1 MKKLILLPILLLI
14 LFSCSPE
21 EETQAPTN
29 TAQTITPEPE
39 TVVVQYTLTVT
50 AGEGGT
56 VSTEGGTFD
65 EGTEVNITATPD
77 EGFVFAGW
85 DGNDSDSNSLTIN
98 LNSEI
103 TIQAVFLQ
111 AFTLEINQ
119 TEGGTII
126 GEQGTYGNDADI
138 TLEAVSNDGFI
149 FKNWIGLN
157 ETSTSLT
164 INLNED
170 LTISALFIEQSQTA
184 FISKWNIAENKQI
197 KLTLSESYNYDF
209 TIDWGDGNS
218 ETYDGNIPE
227 ITHEYADSGV
237 FDITIEEG
245 EGGNFPYIKI
255 DDSVSRISI
264 VEISQ
269 WGNIGWESFTKS
281 FRDCASLDITAS
293 DFPIL
298 SNVEQMNEAFWGCN
312 SLVNENQSIANWDL
326 SNVTDIS
333 YIFLDTKIDIPL
345 NWDLSNIL
353 RITSVFEQTNFN
365 QDISDWDISSAE
377 YINGLFFNNESFN
390 QDISNWNTSNVT
402 SMNRTFLAARSFNQN
417 VSNWDVSNVTDMQFM
432 FGSANNFNQTIS
444 NWNVSN
450 VQRFDYMF
458 SNADSFD
465 QNLAIWDIS
474 SMESAEGMFQN
485 VTLSSDNYDEILI
498 GWSTLLETESKIPM
512 NIIIDFGNSVYSVCG
527 GGHKARNILINEYGW
542 TITDSGMFE
551 DDIVIDIQGNEY
563 GAVNINGKLW
573 TACNAKMSIYNNG
586 DQIFDNIYESIPE
599 NDCDSPW
606 YGSTI
611 LNYGILSCGVHYQNA
626 YIETFGHLYTGFNVV
641 DERGIAPDGWRV
653 TTRED
658 YEELIDSF
666 GSEEDAGIALKNS
679 NLTDELCILYSC
691 QNDYAED
698 RLIRYQQ
705 TLTEGKWF
713 FPRTI
718 SNSDR
723 ELLPTNSSGFSAL
736 PGGQKNINNSNL
748 SLDYIG
754 ERAVFVTSSSNV
766 GGQNQ
771 PIFLHIL
778 NFYNGGK
785 PRILTGGETTLG
797 SLRFIKD

>member
-1 MKKLILLPILLLI
+1 VKKLILLPILLLI

-21 EETQAPTN
+21 EETQAPTSN
-29 TAQTITPEPE
+29 AQTITPEPE

-85 DGNDSDSNSLTIN
+85 DGNDSDLNSLTIN

-218 ETYDGNIPE
+218 ETYDGNILE

-365 QDISDWDISSAE
+365 QDISDWDISSVE

-432 FGSANNFNQTIS
+432 FGSANNFNQNIS

-458 SNADSFD
+458 SNSDSFD
-465 QNLAIWDIS
+465 QNIGDWDIS
-474 SMESAEGMFQN
+474 SMIAAEKMFQN
-485 VTLSSDNYDEILI
+485 VTLSTVNYDEILK

-527 GGHKARNILINEYGW
+527 GGNIAREKLIQEYNW
-542 TITDSGMFE
+542 TIQDGGRLEENEFSDYDGNLYSNLEFGNQIWTNKNLIVKHYKNGDPIPFIEDREEWASTTSGAWTYYFNNEENFE
-551 DDIVIDIQGNEY
+551 KFGI
-563 GAVNINGKLW
+563 
-573 TACNAKMSIYNNG
+573 IYNGYALKDSRGLFPDGYKVPSSDEWN
-586 DQIFDNIYESIPE
+586 IF
-599 NDCDSPW
+599 
-606 YGSTI
+606 
-611 LNYGILSCGVHYQNA
+611 LNYLISEGYNFDGTKEGNKVAKSIASEDYWADSNTLGTPGNDSNSNNQS
-626 YIETFGHLYTGFNVV
+626 GFNSTPGGSRDGNGYWQASGDFSLMWTSDNKAAKLLKFSV
-641 DERGIAPDGWRV
+641 DLGITDGASDKWG
-653 TTRED
+653 
-658 YEELIDSF
+658 YYI
-666 GSEEDAGIALKNS
+666 
-679 NLTDELCILYSC
+679 
-691 QNDYAED
+691 
-698 RLIRYQQ
+698 RLI
-705 TLTEGKWF
+705 KVC
-713 FPRTI
+713 
-718 SNSDR
+718 N
-723 ELLPTNSSGFSAL
+723 
-736 PGGQKNINNSNL
+736 
-748 SLDYIG
+748 
-754 ERAVFVTSSSNV
+754 
-766 GGQNQ
+766 
-771 PIFLHIL
+771 
-778 NFYNGGK
+778 
-785 PRILTGGETTLG
+785 
-797 SLRFIKD
+797 